1 MLLLAAMAWTAR
13 DFAKLA
19 AYFPITVA
27 TLGVAL
33 AFIEL
38 GLSRRAVTDPP
49 TAQDD
54 EEDAEFTKHL
64 TGGVGYL
71 AGLALYLVAMMVLG
85 FFSATIVYLVLM
97 LWKGAGMR
105 PVAALGLAVAMAAF
119 MSMFGGY
126 IGLVFPLGYL
136 DSAVLALFG

>member
-1 MLLLAAMAWTAR
+1 MLKRRVSYGLLAVLMLLLAAMAWTAR

-64 TGGVGYL
+64 NGGDRKSTSL
-71 AGLALYLVAMMVLG
+71 NSSHQCRTRMQS
-85 FFSATIVYLVLM
+85 SA
-97 LWKGAGMR
+97 
-105 PVAALGLAVAMAAF
+105 
-119 MSMFGGY
+119 
-126 IGLVFPLGYL
+126 
-136 DSAVLALFG
+136 

>member
-1 MLLLAAMAWTAR
+1 MLKRRVSYGLLAVLMLLLAAMAWTAR

-54 EEDAEFTKHL
+54 EEDDEFTKHL

-71 AGLALYLVAMMVLG
+71 AGLALSLVAMMVFGL
-85 FFSATIVYLVLM
+85 FSSPIVHMVLL
-97 LWKGAGMR
+97 LWRGAGR
-105 PVAALGLAVAMAAF
+105 SPF
-119 MSMFGGY
+119 
-126 IGLVFPLGYL
+126 
-136 DSAVLALFG
+136 DH

>member
-1 MLLLAAMAWTAR
+1 
-13 DFAKLA
+13 
-19 AYFPITVA
+19 
-27 TLGVAL
+27 
-33 AFIEL
+33 
-38 GLSRRAVTDPP
+38 
-49 TAQDD
+49 
-54 EEDAEFTKHL
+54 
-64 TGGVGYL
+64 
-71 AGLALYLVAMMVLG
+71 MMVLG

-136 DSAVLALFG
+136 DSAVLALFGSYGGRRDAPGYVEPPRGRPDRGSGTGSAAVRGLSGRSAERSAGNEWVRTCSYRGGL

>member
-1 MLLLAAMAWTAR
+1 MLKRRVSYGLLAVLMLLLAAMAWTAR

-71 AGLALYLVAMMVLG
+71 ARTEEHKSELQSLMRKSYAG
-85 FFSATIVYLVLM
+85 FCMKKKKART
-97 LWKGAGMR
+97 
-105 PVAALGLAVAMAAF
+105 
-119 MSMFGGY
+119 
-126 IGLVFPLGYL
+126 
-136 DSAVLALFG
+136 